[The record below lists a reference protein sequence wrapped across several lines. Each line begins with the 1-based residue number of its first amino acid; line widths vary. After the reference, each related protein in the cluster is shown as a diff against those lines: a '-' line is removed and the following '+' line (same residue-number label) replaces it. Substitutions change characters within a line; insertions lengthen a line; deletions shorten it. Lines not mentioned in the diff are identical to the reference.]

1 MGAVALIGARSM
13 LGLRGSW
20 EGKFSLV
27 GLVPLSIRAK
37 GGGSISPLGLL
48 KRDIPGLL
56 LQCVRLLWSLRL
68 PLPTRDTCAVCRV
81 QTGERPYQGAA
92 CGKRFNHSSTLAALR
107 RIHTGERPYCCG
119 QGGES
124 SPTAPCWPSTR
135 APMPACPPFPCA
147 WCSKSFAS
155 CPVLATHQRV
165 RTGECPFHCTD
176 CGKSFWGSS
185 SLAEH
190 RRLHTGER
198 PFCCPQCPKAYT
210 SSSILAKHLRSTH
223 AGPAVRGGLHLPGSP
238 DQASH
243 GTEAPN
249 RCPDCGHELSSRMA
263 LAKHRHGHTGVL
275 PYQCGGV
282 WQSLQPERGA
292 GGAHTVALSVPTDS
306 ALAQSCAPTCSPTP
320 GTSPTFVVPAGG
332 PLPAVPTWLG
342 AGTPAS
348 GPAAALTM
356 ARASTTA
363 WC

>member
-1 MGAVALIGARSM
+1 MGAVR
-13 LGLRGSW
+13 
-20 EGKFSLV
+20 
-27 GLVPLSIRAK
+27 
-37 GGGSISPLGLL
+37 
-48 KRDIPGLL
+48 
-56 LQCVRLLWSLRL
+56 
-68 PLPTRDTCAVCRV
+68 PLPQMRDTCAVCRV

-92 CGKRFNHSSTLAALR
+92 CGKRFSHSSTLAALR

-119 QGGES
+119 QGRES
-124 SPTAPCWPSTR
+124 FTYSSVLAKHQS
-135 APMPACPPFPCA
+135 AHAGLPPFPCA

-223 AGPAVRGGLHLPGSP
+223 AGPGPCPQCGEACTSLAVRTRHPTAQRHP
-238 DQASH
+238 TA
-243 GTEAPN
+243 
-249 RCPDCGHELSSRMA
+249 A
-263 LAKHRHGHTGVL
+263 L
-275 PYQCGGV
+275 
-282 WQSLQPERGA
+282 
-292 GGAHTVALSVPTDS
+292 TVATSCAPAWHWLSTGMATLGCCPTNVGACGKAFSRSMGLVEPSAPTDS
-306 ALAQSCAPTCSPTP
+306 ALAQSCAPACSPTP